1 MCGCDEAFGNRFL
14 AHQLATGREL
24 ETQSHVPVD
33 LGFVQEICP
42 ECRGLPPT
50 PAPLAAGF
58 GRTSKIKR
66 YYWREIYFRE
76 KLRHAEWTESNPD
89 TTPEQRAM
97 AFCAI
102 EADVLKE
109 IKTEHAES
117 PKYVFSEPSQADI
130 FKLYD
135 VNLHAVYADYS
146 DDPSKGAL
154 IRLGEETVSPEAFV
168 SHMYQR
174 QGWSVMSL
182 ESMPLHALFGVMMW
196 LLIQDGSDPRV
207 RMVGFGDRD
216 VYEASGE
223 KVPIWTLLPE
233 DFGSK
238 GYAERRKDQ
247 IAEHFDL
254 FAEDKEELLWLFD
267 YWVPM
272 SSDLRQYLWAHRE
285 SDLAR
290 ARQLVEVL
298 SPAQICSTLRYLVT
312 DYWGHYLGWPDLL
325 LYRGEEILL
334 VEVKSSN
341 DRLSGDQK
349 RWIGDNHKYLGLP
362 FCVVKLH
369 RAAKQ

>member
-1 MCGCDEAFGNRFL
+1 MCGCDEAFGSRFL
-14 AHQLATGREL
+14 AHQLSMGREL
-24 ETQSHVPVD
+24 QTQSDVQVD
-33 LGFVQEICP
+33 LGFVPATCP

-50 PAPLAAGF
+50 CAPVNAGF

-66 YYWREIYFRE
+66 YYWRELY
-76 KLRHAEWTESNPD
+76 LRKTLRQAEWAESNPD
-89 TTPEQRAM
+89 VTPEQRTI
-97 AFCAI
+97 AFTAI
-102 EADVLKE
+102 EANVLDE
-109 IKTEHAES
+109 IKAEHAES
-117 PKYVFSEPSQADI
+117 PKYAFSETSQADI

-135 VNLHAVYADYS
+135 VKIEAVYAAYS

-154 IRLGEETVSPEAFV
+154 IRLDEETVSPETFV
-168 SHMYQR
+168 SQIYQR

-196 LLIQDGSDPRV
+196 LLIQDSSDPRV
-207 RMVGFGDRD
+207 RMVGFGDRG

-223 KVPIWTLLPE
+223 KVPIWTLLPD

-247 IAEHFDL
+247 IAEHFEL
-254 FAEDKEELLWLFD
+254 FAEDKEDMLWLFD
-267 YWVPM
+267 YWVPV

-285 SDLAR
+285 RDLAR
-290 ARQLVEVL
+290 ARQLVKVL
-298 SPAQICSTLRYLVT
+298 TPAQVCSILRYLVA

-325 LYRGEEILL
+325 LHRGEEILL

-369 RAAKQ
+369 RAAK